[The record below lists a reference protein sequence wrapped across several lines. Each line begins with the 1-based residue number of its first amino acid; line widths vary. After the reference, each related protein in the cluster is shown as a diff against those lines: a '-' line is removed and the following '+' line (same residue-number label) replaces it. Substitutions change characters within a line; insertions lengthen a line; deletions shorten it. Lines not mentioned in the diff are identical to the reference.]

1 MIKQGVLVRTNGK
14 IEPIEI
20 RNEEDMQAAIG
31 GKVDRISLN
40 GEYNSHGISVFIH
53 DSGRLL
59 EHPINMTIC
68 LWLVRKDAY
77 DGLSM
82 PIHGDVLVMGPMD
95 EEGEPTSIS
104 NDMIDMIPR
113 FWVEPSNSVVP
124 WDDMFEG

>member
-31 GKVDRISLN
+31 GTIDRISLN

-68 LWLVRKDAY
+68 LWLLRKDAY

-95 EEGEPTSIS
+95 EEDEPTSIS

>member
-31 GKVDRISLN
+31 GKIDQINLEGGDDR
-40 GEYNSHGISVFIH
+40 HGISVFIH
-53 DSGRLL
+53 DAGRLL
-59 EHPINMTIC
+59 EYSINMTIC
-68 LWLVRKDAY
+68 LWLNRKDAY

-82 PIHGDVLVMGPMD
+82 PLHGDVLVMGPKD
-95 EEGEPTSIS
+95 EYGEPTSIS

>member
-14 IEPIEI
+14 IEPIGI

-31 GKVDRISLN
+31 GTIDQVSLK

-68 LWLVRKDAY
+68 LWLLRKDVY
-77 DGLSM
+77 DGLSI

-113 FWVEPSNSVVP
+113 FWVEPFP